1 MVVSIVFIVVF
12 LILMS
17 IVCGF
22 MGFDDFE
29 LSIEIKTYNNPYFD
43 LGMSFSGEEVIDE
56 EGKETLEECFVIGLF
71 FINIVL
77 FFIKKRIDA

>member
-1 MVVSIVFIVVF
+1 MVVSIVFIIVF

-56 EGKETLEECFVIGLF
+56 EGGDTLEECFVIGLF
-71 FINIVL
+71 FINVVFI
-77 FFIKKRIDA
+77 FIKKRIDA